1 MSTITPIYTG
11 PLTEKINI
19 NVFKPLLS
27 LNLENSTCF
36 PHSLTRV
43 ISARFFY
50 ESKIYSKKI
59 KPVDNNLHC
68 KSLPTV
74 E

>member
-27 LNLENSTCF
+27 LNLENSTYF
-36 PHSLTRV
+36 SHSLNRV
-43 ISARFFY
+43 IKFY
-50 ESKIYSKKI
+50 ILYFLLGFSMNLKFTLKI
-59 KPVDNNLHC
+59 
-68 KSLPTV
+68 
-74 E
+74 